1 MSREDELL
9 EKLDECENA
18 TAFLQVSNKIINL
31 KLKALLPSVFVQDD
45 LVKEYAVDPLL
56 KEDGPFVT
64 TDVVSK
70 LMFAMGKISLETYA
84 DIGLYDQVL
93 EYVVSQPEKVEFAD
107 DVIYDF
113 IKNQAVLSSQQ
124 DSFYLESI
132 NQLKFSSF
140 ESFSQMRY
148 ESLIKTVLKL
158 SCEMLIERIE
168 GEINQ

>member
-1 MSREDELL
+1 MSREDKLL

-18 TAFLQVSNKIINL
+18 TEFLQLSNQIINL
-31 KLKALLPSVFVQDD
+31 KLKALLPTVFVQDD
-45 LVKEYAVDPLL
+45 LVKEYAVDPLM
-56 KEDGPFVT
+56 KNDGPFNA
-64 TDVVSK
+64 TDTVSK
-70 LMFAMGKISLETYA
+70 LLFAMGKLSLETYA

-93 EYVVSQPEKVEFAD
+93 DYATTQSEKIEFAD

-168 GEINQ
+168 EEINL

>member
-56 KEDGPFVT
+56 REDGPLVT

-70 LMFAMGKISLETYA
+70 LMFAMGKISLQTYA

-93 EYVVSQPEKVEFAD
+93 EYVVTQPEKIAFTD

-113 IKNQAVLSSQQ
+113 IKTKRYSLLSKTAFILSR
-124 DSFYLESI
+124 SI
-132 NQLKFSSF
+132 S
-140 ESFSQMRY
+140 
-148 ESLIKTVLKL
+148 
-158 SCEMLIERIE
+158 
-168 GEINQ
+168 